1 MFQKYI
7 KHPIIKEDFSDL
19 GFQQP
24 HFVFRISYYY
34 HCLIGA
40 VVTMVMGL
48 VISRVT
54 NENGR
59 PVNKALLSP
68 VIHFLL
74 KEETDNDTRTAQ
86 QLINIE
92 RD

>member
-1 MFQKYI
+1 
-7 KHPIIKEDFSDL
+7 
-19 GFQQP
+19 
-24 HFVFRISYYY
+24 
-34 HCLIGA
+34 
-40 VVTMVMGL
+40 MVMGL

>member
-1 MFQKYI
+1 
-7 KHPIIKEDFSDL
+7 
-19 GFQQP
+19 
-24 HFVFRISYYY
+24 
-34 HCLIGA
+34 
-40 VVTMVMGL
+40 MGL

-74 KEETDNDTRTAQ
+74 KEVPDNDTRTAQ
-86 QLINIE
+86 QLMNIE
-92 RD
+92 SD